1 MKVIEDFLSKEQF
14 DLIQSAFMGPY
25 FPWYYNSNVN
35 PAVYGDD
42 DPSLFR
48 YQFTHRIFWDQEIG
62 GTGKDDSPFF
72 RIIEPCLQRL
82 GVQRLIRLKANL
94 TPRTV
99 FHREMSG
106 YHIDVSLPGKTS
118 ILYINTNNGYT
129 QFKNGDKVKSV
140 ANRMVTFDSQKLH
153 SGISCTNQK
162 MRVVLNFNYDI

>member
-1 MKVIEDFLSKEQF
+1 MKVVEDFLPKEQF
-14 DLIQSAFMGPY
+14 DLIQAAFMGPY

-82 GVQRLIRLKANL
+82 GVQRLIRIKANL
-94 TPRTV
+94 RPQTL
-99 FHREMSG
+99 FHRSGG
-106 YHIDVSLPGKTS
+106 YHIDTENVTTA
-118 ILYINTNNGYT
+118 ILYLNTCNGYT
-129 QFKNGDKVKSV
+129 RFKKGGKVVKSV
-140 ANRMVTFDSQKLH
+140 ANRLVKFDSNLEH
-153 SGISCTNQK
+153 TGYTSTNK
-162 MRVVLNFNYDI
+162 KRRVVINFNYE

>member
-1 MKVIEDFLSKEQF
+1 MLMSTPNAI
-14 DLIQSAFMGPY
+14 
-25 FPWYYNSNVN
+25 
-35 PAVYGDD
+35 
-42 DPSLFR
+42 
-48 YQFTHRIFWDQEIG
+48 RIND
-62 GTGKDDSPFF
+62 
-72 RIIEPCLQRL
+72 
-82 GVQRLIRLKANL
+82 NL

-106 YHIDVSLPGKTS
+106 YHIDVSLPGNTS